1 MLSAKGIARD
11 VISQALNEADPDK
24 ASCRLEKLMERKAM
38 SLKEDPQRRLKL
50 LRYGLGRG
58 YLYEEVS
65 SVVDRI
71 EKQQW

>member
-1 MLSAKGIARD
+1 MVRKDA
-11 VISQALNEADPDK
+11 ALKD
-24 ASCRLEKLMERKAM
+24 
-38 SLKEDPQRRLKL
+38 DPQRRLKL